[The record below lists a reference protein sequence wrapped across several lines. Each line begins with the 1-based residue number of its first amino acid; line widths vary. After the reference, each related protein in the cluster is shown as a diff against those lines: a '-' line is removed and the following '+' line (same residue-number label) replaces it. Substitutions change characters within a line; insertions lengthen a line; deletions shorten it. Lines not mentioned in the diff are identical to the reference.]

1 MPALRYQPQAI
12 GYFLEAGLTGN
23 IGSRAFDLSDLGN
36 WDSRRYS
43 IGPTL
48 YLPIFQGGRLES
60 KLVLNETRH
69 RLAGVACLQTVL
81 RAWHEVDDA
90 LNAYAT
96 ESRRHRQLQRAL
108 AQNQA
113 ASSMAQRAYQRS
125 GRFYFRAGHLALA
138 AVQPDRA
145 GRMQHGGRAVGR
157 LALPGAGWRLVRR
170 PVARNGAC
178 GRKFVIMPTS
188 EPHAVAAPVWRA
200 AGAGRHWR

>member
-60 KLVLNETRH
+60 KLALNETRH
-69 RLAGVACLQTVL
+69 RLARVACLQTVL

-96 ESRRHRQLQRAL
+96 ESRRHRQLQRPSRRTRRRRSSQIELAECSTAAAL
-108 AQNQA
+108 SV
-113 ASSMAQRAYQRS
+113 ASLYRA
-125 GRFYFRAGHLALA
+125 L
-138 AVQPDRA
+138 
-145 GRMQHGGRAVGR
+145 GG
-157 LALPGAGWRLVRR
+157 GWSADLS
-170 PVARNGAC
+170 PE
-178 GRKFVIMPTS
+178 T
-188 EPHAVAAPVWRA
+188 EPADENL
-200 AGAGRHWR
+200 